1 MNEQAGGTIVTA
13 LAWVSRGYAKS
24 TLETFEPSEKE
35 LAKHQK
41 LEKKVFK
48 GAKGKEIGEA
58 VKEMEKEIEK
68 MDLGEDSDSDDNAP
82 IFTPELAKLKAKE

>member
-1 MNEQAGGTIVTA
+1 M
-13 LAWVSRGYAKS
+13 
-24 TLETFEPSEKE
+24 
-35 LAKHQK
+35 
-41 LEKKVFK
+41 FK

-58 VKEMEKEIEK
+58 VKEMEKEIDK